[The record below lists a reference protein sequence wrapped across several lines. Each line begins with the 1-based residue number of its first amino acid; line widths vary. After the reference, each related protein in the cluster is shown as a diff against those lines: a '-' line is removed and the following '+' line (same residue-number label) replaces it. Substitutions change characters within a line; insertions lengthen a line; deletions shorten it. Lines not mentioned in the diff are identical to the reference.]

1 MFDAVVVHG
10 GGGRIRDDQDVKIWK
25 LMAETDMVRRAV
37 SRQPDTDTFRSWEVA
52 GSSQVDIFFRV
63 ESNKVSALGAGRH
76 PATVEIGVPNCERPS
91 YSRRVPFR
99 YSMHAAFDHL
109 VRWVDVGTPPP
120 PAPPIAASTVGPP
133 AVFTRDSHGNA
144 LGGIRLAAHAVL
156 TATNTGMN
164 SGDGFCRLYG
174 SHEPFDAAT
183 IAALYPSHDA
193 YLAAVKAATAAN
205 LAAGYIL
212 EHDANATIRE
222 AERSDI
228 GRAVRCHRR

>member
-1 MFDAVVVHG
+1 
-10 GGGRIRDDQDVKIWK
+10 
-25 LMAETDMVRRAV
+25 MVRRAV

-91 YSRRVPFR
+91 YSRVPFR
-99 YSMHAAFDHL
+99 YSMHAACDHL
-109 VRWVDVGTPPP
+109 VRWVDVGTPPL

-133 AVFTRDSHGNA
+133 AVCTRDSHGNA
-144 LGGIRLAAHAVL
+144 LGGIRLAAHAVP

-174 SHEPFDAAT
+174 SHEPFDPRPSPRSTRAT
-183 IAALYPSHDA
+183 TPIWPPSRRRPPPTWRRVTSWSTTRTRRSA
-193 YLAAVKAATAAN
+193 RPNVRTS
-205 LAAGYIL
+205 AGRTVPSTV
-212 EHDANATIRE
+212 TISSSTS
-222 AERSDI
+222 RS
-228 GRAVRCHRR
+228 